1 MTRVAGSHAP
11 SAPWSNATKQAG
23 SAIHLQQKQ
32 GKNMTNTIE
41 LLETI
46 GRDASLRHASTDVL
60 SHALDGLNAS
70 DALKQAAVSGD
81 DAPLTRELGHREIKT
96 PNHPNNNVGAGH
108 EDDMDD
114 ELESGVQSEQ
124 DGSDKDAE

>member
-1 MTRVAGSHAP
+1 MRF
-11 SAPWSNATKQAG
+11 SAPWGNATKQAG

-32 GKNMTNTIE
+32 GKSVTNTIE

-46 GRDASLRHASTDVL
+46 GRDASLRHASADVL
-60 SHALDGLNAS
+60 SHALEGLNAS

-81 DAPLTRELGHREIKT
+81 HAHLVRELGHRDIKT

-108 EDDMDD
+108 EEEMDD
-114 ELESGVQSEQ
+114 DLESGVPSEQ
-124 DGSDKDAE
+124 DGNDKDAE